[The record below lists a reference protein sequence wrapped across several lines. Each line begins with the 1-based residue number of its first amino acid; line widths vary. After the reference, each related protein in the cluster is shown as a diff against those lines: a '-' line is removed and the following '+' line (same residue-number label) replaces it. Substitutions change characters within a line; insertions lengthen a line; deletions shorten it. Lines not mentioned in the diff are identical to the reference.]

1 MLLDLMKL
9 MQQQSIIWIRII
21 YLFHSIKNNM
31 YSLYTVKLQQE
42 TEKNKKRTF
51 QIYIS
56 LCNWSIEPGVV
67 P

>member
-51 QIYIS
+51 QIYIL